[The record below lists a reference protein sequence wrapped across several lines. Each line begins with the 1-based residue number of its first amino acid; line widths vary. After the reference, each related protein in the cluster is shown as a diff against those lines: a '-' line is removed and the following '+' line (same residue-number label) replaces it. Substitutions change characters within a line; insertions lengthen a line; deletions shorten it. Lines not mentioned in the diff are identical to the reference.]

1 MYDLK
6 AVLIHR
12 GPSAYSGHYI
22 AHIKDSDSQN
32 WHKFNDVTIEK
43 IGGRNL
49 QLGNEDDVGKC
60 YVFLL
65 IVSIFMHCD
74 QFGNTICCLPNKA
87 VVFLLCTF

>member
-49 QLGNEDDVGKC
+49 QLGNVDDVGK
-60 YVFLL
+60 
-65 IVSIFMHCD
+65 
-74 QFGNTICCLPNKA
+74 
-87 VVFLLCTF
+87 LCFHPWCSLQTM